1 MVLGSEDEEKFNIH
15 HDAAKM
21 TAIELLENKTLNIT
35 EPSNDQKE
43 KLKIKLLQESQI
55 YYENNMN

>member
-1 MVLGSEDEEKFNIH
+1 MLGSEDEEKV
-15 HDAAKM
+15 DAKK
-21 TAIELLENKTLNIT
+21 TAMELLENRYLNIT